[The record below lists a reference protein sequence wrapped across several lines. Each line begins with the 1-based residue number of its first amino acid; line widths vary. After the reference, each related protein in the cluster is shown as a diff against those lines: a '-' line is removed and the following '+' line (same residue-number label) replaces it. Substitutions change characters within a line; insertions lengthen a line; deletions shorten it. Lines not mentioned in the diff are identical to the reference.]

1 MKFNKYLLSLV
12 AALASINAIASTI
25 VLTQNADSYGD
36 GGQFTATTSDNGTF
50 QTFCVDTSHYFT
62 PGGTYNY
69 TIGNNQTYDG
79 SGNYLTAGTAY
90 LYSQFLGNTL
100 PGFTEN
106 ANDAGLLQD
115 TIWGLQ
121 NELTTDFDSSNPFY
135 VDILNE
141 FGSIASAQTNSA
153 GSYGVS
159 VMYLTDDDNNICQS
173 QLIETKTVPD
183 SSNTF
188 ALALFGGVSL
198 VAFRRKFNNA

>member
-12 AALASINAIASTI
+12 AVMASINAIASTI
-25 VLTQNADSYGD
+25 VLTQNANSYGD
-36 GGQFTATTSDNGTF
+36 GGQFTAATSDNGTF
-50 QTFCVDTSHYFT
+50 ETFCVDTSHYFT
-62 PGGTYNY
+62 PGDTYTY
-69 TIGNNQTYDG
+69 TIGNQTYDG

-106 ANDAGLLQD
+106 PTDAGLLQY

-121 NELTTDFDSSNPFY
+121 NESTTDFNSSNPFY

-141 FGSIASAQTNSA
+141 FGSITSAQTNSA

-159 VMYLTDDDNNICQS
+159 VMYLTDGNGNTCQS

-183 SSNTF
+183 SSNTL

-198 VAFRRKFNNA
+198 AAFHRKFNNA